1 MCEVAFILLRYPC
14 FTGHIIMRP
23 AQKVYIYL
31 CGRWKKDI
39 LLSVNVWVSLSAGV
53 NVCVDNCFDLI
64 CMPVQ
69 GSSVLVLKDLRQRV
83 RLITRTW
90 HKDSRC
96 PGVLAFG
103 QTHINSGEG
112 RRRLGPKGQWGCQL
126 IRKLNWLKCL
136 SVLPVC
142 SIILRPPPLLGK

>member
-1 MCEVAFILLRYPC
+1 MWTVKK
-14 FTGHIIMRP
+14 GHP
-23 AQKVYIYL
+23 F
-31 CGRWKKDI
+31 
-39 LLSVNVWVSLSAGV
+39 SVNVWVSLSAGV

-96 PGVLAFG
+96 PGVLVSWL
-103 QTHINSGEG
+103 SGKRTLTAGKEG
-112 RRRLGPKGQWGCQL
+112 GDWG
-126 IRKLNWLKCL
+126 RKANEVA
-136 SVLPVC
+136 S
-142 SIILRPPPLLGK
+142 